1 MRSHLLRLRLEMV
14 NAMAKVIEFCVPE
27 KFRKTK
33 LKMDSPRL
41 AREDHTVPRTN
52 KKSA

>member
-14 NAMAKVIEFCVPE
+14 TAMAKVIQLCLPE

-33 LKMDSPRL
+33 LKMDSPRP
-41 AREDHTVPRTN
+41 AREDHSVPRTN

>member
-1 MRSHLLRLRLEMV
+1 MGSHLLRVRLEMV
-14 NAMAKVIEFCVPE
+14 TALAKVIEFCVPE

-33 LKMDSPRL
+33 LKKDSTRP
-41 AREDHTVPRTN
+41 AREDHTVPRDN